1 MPLIV
6 NQKSPKGHPMP
17 RARTRPSLSLDLSP
31 ARRRELAEF
40 AAEVRRRGEEARAR
54 REAGAAADSAVPASG
69 APKAAGTAASNPKNR
84 RARRAMLKATADR
97 RARLEARLW
106 ALGEKRARLVAA
118 GAFAAVVTVDAQR
131 RDLRLRLANLDAAEA
146 VRADKLARRGR
157 GKSRD
162 RFAVL
167 VGRSGLLSPTH
178 LEIADALRDE
188 VLAVGMA
195 GGAKGAVSG
204 QAGDGDGN
212 MIGYFN
218 MVGDWVEL
226 GEKWW
231 GAMGV
236 PGVTGRAGDTG
247 RKRTVRR
254 LAKCGDGGMA
264 AAADSVKRARATM
277 AAFVGACR
285 EAAGDDAWAAE
296 VAVRVILLNRGMD
309 ASIKACA
316 GVRISD
322 GRKTAETVMA
332 AGLEA
337 VAGRLGIAL

>member
-1 MPLIV
+1 
-6 NQKSPKGHPMP
+6 MP
-17 RARTRPSLSLDLSP
+17 RARTRPSLSLHLSP

-54 REAGAAADSAVPASG
+54 REAGAAAVPASG

-84 RARRAMLKATADR
+84 RARRAMLKAAADR

-162 RFAVL
+162 RFAYAVS
-167 VGRSGLLSPTH
+167 RSKLLSAAH

-188 VLAVGMA
+188 VLGVGMA

-212 MIGYFN
+212 MIGY
-218 MVGDWVEL
+218 VGLTGEWIEL

-277 AAFVGACR
+277 AAFVSACR
-285 EAAGDDAWAAE
+285 SAAGDDAWAAD
-296 VAVRVILLNRGMD
+296 VAVRVILLNQPVTK
-309 ASIKACA
+309 AVEACA
-316 GVRISD
+316 EVRISD
-322 GRKTAETVMA
+322 GRNMAETVMA